1 MTTTFTSVKVKA
13 DLLSVCVLQYH
24 LRFITLFFT
33 VHHLLFHFCH
43 DMLSYGINQKWDKN
57 NEPQSSR
64 RRTARANVQKQLC
77 ASHTW
82 SCIHWPRLIT
92 PASVIHQYNI
102 HTINWKWLLQSWESH
117 FINGSYVN
125 RRHHFG
131 LPHPQ
136 NHYEQPECVLYSS
149 HLWSGR
155 EISWSSV
162 RKSCRLFLSSDNFA
176 FKVYFL

>member
-1 MTTTFTSVKVKA
+1 MCVTVSSQIYYSVLYSSPSAVPLLLWHVISWYKPKVRQEQRNHRVQDVA
-13 DLLSVCVLQYH
+13 RHEPTY
-24 LRFITLFFT
+24 R
-33 VHHLLFHFCH
+33 
-43 DMLSYGINQKWDKN
+43 N
-57 NEPQSSR
+57 N
-64 RRTARANVQKQLC
+64 
-77 ASHTW
+77 W
-82 SCIHWPRLIT
+82 SWIHWPRLIT
-92 PASVIHQYNI
+92 PASVIHPHNI